1 MPSKR
6 EVRDRMNGISDT
18 MKITK
23 AMYLI
28 SSTKLRK
35 ARRELTETEPYFYA
49 LEQMIRRIIVHLP
62 EGYHHPLLDLRE
74 DLPEESTRRAILC
87 VTADKGLAGAYNHNL
102 LKMAEERIR
111 PDSNDI
117 LYIMGEMGRS
127 YFEHRNIRI
136 EDNFR
141 YVVQDPN
148 LSRARVI
155 ANLLLERYRRGEI
168 DEVIILYTRMSGS
181 MEMEPEV
188 RQLLPL
194 NYAVNIPAVPK
205 GLQGIAPEEFL
216 MLPTPDAVVENIVPN
231 YMAGFIYSALVE
243 SFCAE
248 QSSRMMAMD
257 SANKSAEKLLQ
268 ELKTQYNRA
277 RQEQITQEITEVAA
291 GAKARASRKD

>member
-1 MPSKR
+1 MADTKAIANRIKSI
-6 EVRDRMNGISDT
+6 RDTR
-18 MKITK
+18 KITN

-35 ARRELTETEPYFYA
+35 ARRELTETEPSFYA

-74 DLPEESTRRAILC
+74 DLSEESTRRAILC